1 MSPATDGDY
10 ALSAYLRRI
19 IERDREPRPTTR
31 GLYLRGVRIHIDPHR
46 SPRPMSAI
54 STYGTG
60 HWEQVACRP
69 WRTRMAIV
77 QPQPVIGNVD
87 GKGRPAAAICF
98 LRTHYLPSET
108 TMSLRNGSD
117 STVSL
122 PLTPVAPTT
131 GLGTRCAHKSIFI
144 WLSSGRSSFP
154 CAGRRLPSS
163 GDLDGA
169 DVARGALRPTDEPLV
184 GRSRR
189 RTQRP
194 PLVVGSALRDRVD
207 RDARR
212 DGRHRLRGA
221 AVVAE

>member
-1 MSPATDGDY
+1 VVATLEEANELKADAERKEVRVTVPQPRSRRGRVTWEDLSKGIFFKPGKVSPATDGDY

-98 LRTHYLPSET
+98 LRTH
-108 TMSLRNGSD
+108 
-117 STVSL
+117 
-122 PLTPVAPTT
+122 
-131 GLGTRCAHKSIFI
+131 
-144 WLSSGRSSFP
+144 
-154 CAGRRLPSS
+154 
-163 GDLDGA
+163 
-169 DVARGALRPTDEPLV
+169 
-184 GRSRR
+184 
-189 RTQRP
+189 
-194 PLVVGSALRDRVD
+194 
-207 RDARR
+207 
-212 DGRHRLRGA
+212 
-221 AVVAE
+221 